1 MYLDQQRLE
10 RMLTGA
16 LADRLRPL
24 EIGELL
30 SAQLRGLVPHDTLAV
45 TGYDPGSGLCAYGI
59 WHQLNRSLRA
69 KQLQLTHLGDAA
81 TVGPTRPLALIGG
94 RYGGDHPAELELLGR
109 YQVGSELRLALGDGN
124 RVGGMFSLSRGED
137 SAPFDQEEAARVRQ
151 LVRPLTRLLHRYA
164 VSLVPRPGEDRTAP
178 GVVVLDSTYR
188 MRGVT
193 PQAGYWLERT
203 MSTLGVGPVPPEV
216 AVQALGFE
224 SALVAQKQARAGRPG
239 PVRLCLP
246 ARYAGSWLSVQTEV
260 LDPGSPDSELAVT
273 VGGGRVPLPTLA
285 SWYRLTDRE
294 HRVVAELRDGAAP
307 KQVARR
313 LGLSVHTVNDHLKAV
328 FRKTDTHSRSELTA
342 IVGS

>member
-109 YQVGSELRLALGDGN
+109 YQVCTDSPSRRATCLGAAPSRSSATTRCSRSVNRYQLANVGN
-124 RVGGMFSLSRGED
+124 GTRPPPTVTASSLSGLPG
-137 SAPFDQEEAARVRQ
+137 SNTSVCTLSQ
-151 LVRPLTRLLHRYA
+151 LPAY
-164 VSLVPRPGEDRTAP
+164 
-178 GVVVLDSTYR
+178 
-188 MRGVT
+188 
-193 PQAGYWLERT
+193 
-203 MSTLGVGPVPPEV
+203 
-216 AVQALGFE
+216 
-224 SALVAQKQARAGRPG
+224 RAGR
-239 PVRLCLP
+239 
-246 ARYAGSWLSVQTEV
+246 
-260 LDPGSPDSELAVT
+260 
-273 VGGGRVPLPTLA
+273 
-285 SWYRLTDRE
+285 
-294 HRVVAELRDGAAP
+294 
-307 KQVARR
+307 
-313 LGLSVHTVNDHLKAV
+313 
-328 FRKTDTHSRSELTA
+328 HSRTGPGRPALACFCATSADSNPNACTA
-342 IVGS
+342 TSGGTGPTPSVDMVRSSQ